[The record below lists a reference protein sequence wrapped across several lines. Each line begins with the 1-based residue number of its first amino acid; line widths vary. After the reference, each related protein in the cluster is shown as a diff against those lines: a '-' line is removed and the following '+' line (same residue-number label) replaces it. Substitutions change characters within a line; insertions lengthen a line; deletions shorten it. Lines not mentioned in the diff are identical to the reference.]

1 MYLLCVDMSF
11 DILFGPPASCF
22 LYFLRFFSPIVSKYA
37 GAIFAK
43 FAGFL
48 DLRQRPISLKLVFDP
63 SWDVAVATVFVGFIK
78 NLWSEYFD
86 MKPHRSYT
94 HGLINRIRQVAP
106 VCTPI

>member
-1 MYLLCVDMSF
+1 LAR
-11 DILFGPPASCF
+11 PPAVS
-22 LYFLRFFSPIVSKYA
+22 YIFLRFFSPIVSKYA

-48 DLRQRPISLKLVFDP
+48 DLRQRLISLKLVFDP
-63 SWDVAVATVFVGFIK
+63 SWDVAVATVFVGFK

-86 MKPHRSYT
+86 VKPHRSYT